1 MHMLLLFQKGFYF
14 IEKKFSLLKDKQY
27 KNISAK
33 KKKRALGRYYHKS

>member
-14 IEKKFSLLKDKQY
+14 IEKNSLCLKDKQY

-33 KKKRALGRYYHKS
+33 KKRALGRYYHKS